1 MNNIF
6 SILSALTSIES
17 EVNAQAPAERI
28 QTAERIISTLES
40 IELVSGLISDFHTE
54 ERENIMTTIETLDE
68 VGLTN
73 EQLNYLANRMKTIEN
88 EIEAQA
94 MSALSGRLSGL
105 RDLLGLN
112 QQPESNLGPI
122 ASLLSSLAR

>member
-54 ERENIMTTIETLDE
+54 ERENIMATIETLDE

-73 EQLNYLANRMKTIEN
+73 EQLNYLANRMKTIED

-122 ASLLSSLAR
+122 ASLLSSLTR